1 MPEKRYNW
9 ILAGLLLASFA
20 IRAFIAAY
28 IELGNDEVY
37 YWTYALYPDWSHF
50 DHPPMVGWFIRIFS
64 FNLLFQ
70 EEFFLRLASIL
81 AGTLNTYLVYRI
93 GREMFSR
100 RAGLI
105 SAFLYTSSLYGFVVA
120 GTFILPDTPQI
131 LFWLLALLF
140 FVKAFKFQEN
150 RVSAYWMIAAGILT
164 GCALLSK
171 YTSAFLLVGVLASVV
186 FHSRKWLLRPS
197 LYISLALS
205 ALLFLPVILWNI
217 QNHWISFTFQGER
230 VNMFSSGIRL
240 DYFLTELGGQ
250 FFYNNPVNVIIYL
263 VVLAGMA
270 FRRKLP
276 PGSQEYLL
284 LWTALP
290 LIFIFLV
297 FSLFRQ
303 TLPHWSAP
311 GYLGMMLL
319 AGGRMDKVMV
329 PHKLIPVT
337 VKMALVF
344 MLAVIIAGLL
354 QIKTGLFYQDA
365 DNPEKLGKKDVSL
378 DMYGWE
384 QTSEKFRLEILPNVP
399 EGSEPLPIISYRWF
413 PAANI
418 DYYIARPLDMQVLA
432 IGDLEKIHKYAWIN
446 RERRGFRIG
455 MDAWFLTSSRDFK
468 DPALLYPGYF
478 REITPVDT
486 LAITRGGKHVYN
498 VFVYL
503 LKNLQKLPTDPLKEV
518 PAQQRDK

>member
-1 MPEKRYNW
+1 
-9 ILAGLLLASFA
+9 
-20 IRAFIAAY
+20 
-28 IELGNDEVY
+28 
-37 YWTYALYPDWSHF
+37 
-50 DHPPMVGWFIRIFS
+50 
-64 FNLLFQ
+64 
-70 EEFFLRLASIL
+70 
-81 AGTLNTYLVYRI
+81 
-93 GREMFSR
+93 
-100 RAGLI
+100 
-105 SAFLYTSSLYGFVVA
+105 
-120 GTFILPDTPQI
+120 
-131 LFWLLALLF
+131 
-140 FVKAFKFQEN
+140 
-150 RVSAYWMIAAGILT
+150 
-164 GCALLSK
+164 
-171 YTSAFLLVGVLASVV
+171 
-186 FHSRKWLLRPS
+186 
-197 LYISLALS
+197 ISLALS